1 MCTLRRSFIDDMP
14 LTFSLSGDDLETG
27 LGTPPGALE
36 DQVRT
41 VPIISLAI
49 WDPDLGIS
57 ALKNRCSGVCGSP
70 Q

>member
-14 LTFSLSGDDLETG
+14 LTFNSSGDDLETG

-41 VPIISLAI
+41 APIISLAI
-49 WDPDLGIS
+49 
-57 ALKNRCSGVCGSP
+57 
-70 Q
+70 

>member
-14 LTFSLSGDDLETG
+14 LTFSSSGDDLETG

-41 VPIISLAI
+41 APIISLAI
-49 WDPDLGIS
+49 
-57 ALKNRCSGVCGSP
+57 
-70 Q
+70 

>member
-1 MCTLRRSFIDDMP
+1 ML
-14 LTFSLSGDDLETG
+14 LTFGLSGDDLETG

-41 VPIISLAI
+41 APIISLPV
-49 WDPDLGIS
+49 WNPDLGIR
-57 ALKNRCSGVCGSP
+57 ALENCCSGVCRSP